1 MDRVGVKLAPAVVF
15 VKDPGLEPIIYHGM
29 NCLPSLP
36 LLILWSSFK
45 KNSNS
50 LRCST
55 QSSQGQHFIISFVLC
70 NCFFLRSCDPKLWQF
85 KKSSQFLQPM
95 AHMQFLNA
103 FCCGVPI
110 THLQHHN
117 KHEYNIDSL
126 LNIQFATVLLQH
138 YITYLQQHTNNTNT
152 MLGKYDY
159 NIDTIT

>member
-1 MDRVGVKLAPAVVF
+1 VDRVGVKSAPVVVF
-15 VKDPGLEPIIYHGM
+15 VKDPGLEPVIYHGM

-85 KKSSQFLQPM
+85 EKSSQFLQPM

-103 FCCGVPI
+103 FVVVCLSHI
-110 THLQHHN
+110 
-117 KHEYNIDSL
+117 YNIIINMNRILIHYWISNL
-126 LNIQFATVLLQH
+126 HLCCYNITSPTF
-138 YITYLQQHTNNTNT
+138 NNTQ
-152 MLGKYDY
+152 
-159 NIDTIT
+159 TIKIQCWESMIIT

>member
-1 MDRVGVKLAPAVVF
+1 MWGFLSLLLHSCHDLFGKEMVNH
-15 VKDPGLEPIIYHGM
+15 EPVIYHGM

-70 NCFFLRSCDPKLWQF
+70 NCFFFRSCDSKLWQF

-103 FCCGVPI
+103 FVVVC
-110 THLQHHN
+110 L
-117 KHEYNIDSL
+117 
-126 LNIQFATVLLQH
+126 
-138 YITYLQQHTNNTNT
+138 
-152 MLGKYDY
+152 
-159 NIDTIT
+159 